1 MSEHIQLR
9 DAGGVREIMF
19 ARPEKKNALSNAMYR
34 SAREALE
41 DAQASPD
48 VRVVLFAGEGEA
60 FTAGNDL
67 GDFAKAAAA
76 AGEANEPEAHRFI
89 EALARAEKPIVAAV
103 AGLAVGVGMTMLLH
117 CDLVYVSDTAKLSAP
132 FINLGLSPEAA
143 SSLLLPAR
151 IGHVRAFAA
160 FALGE
165 AISGAEAVSLGLAN
179 QMTPRDEVLGTA
191 RAAARTLAAKP
202 LGSVIATKRLMRDA
216 AALARQIEAE
226 SRVFAERLTSEEARE
241 AFRAFAERRPP
252 NFVQLKS

>member
-1 MSEHIQLR
+1 MSEHIQVR
-9 DAGGVREIMF
+9 DAGGVREITF
-19 ARPEKKNALSNAMYR
+19 ARPEKKNALSTAMYR

-41 DAQASPD
+41 DAQVSPD

-67 GDFAKAAAA
+67 ADFAKAAA
-76 AGEANEPEAHRFI
+76 GEASEPEAHRFI
-89 EALARAEKPIVAAV
+89 EALAVAQKPIIAAV
-103 AGLAVGVGMTMLLH
+103 PGLAVGVGMTMLLH
-117 CDLVYVSDTAKLSAP
+117 CDLVYVADTAKLSAP

-165 AISGAEAVSLGLAN
+165 AISGVEAVSLGLAN
-179 QMTPRDEVLGTA
+179 RMTSRDDVLETA
-191 RAAARTLAAKP
+191 RAAARTLAGKP

-226 SRVFAERLTSEEARE
+226 SHVFAERLTSEEARE

-252 NFVQLKS
+252 NFVHLKP

>member
-9 DAGGVREIMF
+9 DAGGVREIVF

-34 SAREALE
+34 SAREALQ
-41 DAQASPD
+41 DAQVSPD

-67 GDFAKAAAA
+67 ADFAKAA

-89 EALARAEKPIVAAV
+89 EELARAEKPIVAAV
-103 AGLAVGVGMTMLLH
+103 PGLAVGVGMTMLLH
-117 CDLVYVSDTAKLSAP
+117 CDLVYVADTAKLSAP

-151 IGHVRAFAA
+151 LGHVRAFAA

-179 QMTPRDEVLGTA
+179 QLAPRDEVLETA
-191 RAAARTLAAKP
+191 RAAAKTLAGKP

-252 NFVQLKS
+252 NFVQLKP